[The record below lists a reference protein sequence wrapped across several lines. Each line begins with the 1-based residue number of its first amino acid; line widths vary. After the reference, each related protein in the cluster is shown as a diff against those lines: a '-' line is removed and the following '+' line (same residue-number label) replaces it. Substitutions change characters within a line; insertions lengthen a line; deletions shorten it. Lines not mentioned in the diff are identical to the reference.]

1 MDLDRETDSRLQHN
15 IANTSQPIRFSARV
29 RAAKEKEHQKLVQQN
44 TSEPTS
50 TKGKA
55 RANQDKRCGGA
66 VDFAWLGA
74 DASFVIP
81 GDQYQHLSLL
91 ANLFA
96 TPKERN
102 GPLQLT
108 RTPKNRQPNARRLVT
123 IEERLVGNRIERRIC
138 LPAQCEPHPLSSS
151 DR

>member
-29 RAAKEKEHQKLVQQN
+29 RAAKEKEQQKPIQQN
-44 TSEPTS
+44 TLEPTS

-74 DASFVIP
+74 DAGFCS
-81 GDQYQHLSLL
+81 S
-91 ANLFA
+91 
-96 TPKERN
+96 
-102 GPLQLT
+102 
-108 RTPKNRQPNARRLVT
+108 RRLEPAPLT
-123 IEERLVGNRIERRIC
+123 ISEPICDPKGKKRAAPIGSDTEEPPAKRQKTRNNRGK
-138 LPAQCEPHPLSSS
+138 SSRKS
-151 DR
+151 NRKKDMSTSAK

>member
-29 RAAKEKEHQKLVQQN
+29 RAAKEKEQQN
-44 TSEPTS
+44 PIQQNASEPTS

-74 DASFVIP
+74 DASFCSPRRSAQAPLTISEP
-81 GDQYQHLSLL
+81 ICD
-91 ANLFA
+91 
-96 TPKERN
+96 PKGKKRAAPFGSDTEEPPAKRQKTRN
-102 GPLQLT
+102 
-108 RTPKNRQPNARRLVT
+108 NRGKSSRKS
-123 IEERLVGNRIERRIC
+123 NRKKDMSTT
-138 LPAQCEPHPLSSS
+138 AK
-151 DR
+151 

>member
-29 RAAKEKEHQKLVQQN
+29 RAAKEKEQQKLVQQN
-44 TSEPTS
+44 TSESTS

-55 RANQDKRCGGA
+55 RANQDKRCGSA

-74 DASFVIP
+74 DASFVVP
-81 GDQYQHLSLL
+81 GDQHQHRSLL
-91 ANLFA
+91 ANLST

-102 GPLQLT
+102 GQLQLT
-108 RTPKNRQPNARRLVT
+108 RTPKNRQLNARRPAT
-123 IEERLVGNRIERRIC
+123 TEERLAGNRIEGRIC
-138 LPAQCEPHPLSSS
+138 LPVQCEPHPMSSS